1 MEMMDTQA
9 AVRWFDDSVVL
20 MMALRK
26 RLESYPK
33 DETDPLRREVI
44 ASARDFVEAM
54 LKASYRASIAITHQ
68 MSLEL
73 PLLLAHAEAFAA
85 LRRAENLY
93 AAESDKTWL
102 VFKQTAPT
110 YPEPPR
116 FAITDDIEADLNE
129 LEAKYPAASAS
140 TGVRAS

>member
-26 RLESYPK
+26 RLESHPK
-33 DETDPLRREVI
+33 DETDPLNRERI
-44 ASARDFVEAM
+44 TASRDYVEAM
-54 LKASYRASIAITHQ
+54 LKASNRHSIAITYQ
-68 MSLEL
+68 MALEL

-85 LRRAENLY
+85 LRRAEDLY

-102 VFKQTAPT
+102 VYKETAPT

-116 FAITDDIEADLNE
+116 SAITDDIEAELNE
-129 LEAKYPAASAS
+129 LEAKYSAASA
-140 TGVRAS
+140 TAGVRAS